1 MPKATHTHITPTP
14 APVPPT
20 ASVDAELLALAAEFQ
35 IVDARLMAINE
46 EINADTTG
54 TMSMD
59 KGEPS
64 AVHDRWWAT
73 VNQVIEL
80 PGHTVPGWAAK
91 AAVIPAVIR
100 DVADSGDGTPDI
112 NLALS
117 LARDLTGQADPGS
130 DAELIRLC
138 DRLVEIDAEE
148 RAILASTDEDD
159 GGPLKP
165 RFDALNVE
173 WRAIDER
180 MCDVADPVTRA
191 GALAVA
197 RAAVAQAPKQT
208 DGSFSATELAEWLA
222 FTAAKWFAQE
232 GVA

>member
-1 MPKATHTHITPTP
+1 MPAPDL

-20 ASVDAELLALAAEFQ
+20 ASVDAELLALATEFQ
-35 IVDARLMAINE
+35 TVDARLRVLGAPDAPDGVWE
-46 EINADTTG
+46 
-54 TMSMD
+54 
-59 KGEPS
+59 S
-64 AVHDRWWAT
+64 AGHDVHDRWWEI
-73 VNQVIEL
+73 VNRVIDL
-80 PGHTVPGWAAK
+80 PAHTQAGWAAK
-91 AAVIPAVIR
+91 ASIIPGVFR
-100 DVADSGDGTPDI
+100 DVGDEDTADHT
-112 NLALS
+112 LALS
-117 LARDLTGQADPGS
+117 LVRDMTGQADPGP

-197 RAAVAQAPKQT
+197 RVAVAQAPKQT

-222 FTAAKWFAQE
+222 FTAAKWFARE